1 MAPEDSPKKPLCDA
15 SQLAE
20 LAPVS
25 IMCFNC
31 QGEITFVND
40 WHLHNFARDR
50 RTREDYLGKSVFDLP
65 GIVSSGLSGLVEEVF
80 TGHTVQVEN
89 IFTSEFSGG
98 QTGYQSMRAIP
109 VMKEGRFIGGIVIR
123 EDVTKYVLSEKRVV
137 DSERK
142 MKALL
147 NASRDAAILVDPKGM
162 LLALNDEAARRR
174 GSTVEALLG
183 TSSSA
188 FLPPDSARQREANM
202 GIALREKNP
211 ICFQEESGERV
222 SSVCIY
228 PVVDDSGEVYALAAY
243 SQDITEQLRRE
254 TELVQARIMAE
265 SANVMKSQFLANIS
279 HELRTPLNGILGM
292 AQVGLSENPDEEMTD
307 CLEVIRDS
315 AVRLTNAIN
324 NLLDLADIEAGAIEP
339 IVKEFDLLELL
350 QSISNNFAVQAKL
363 KGLSLEL
370 SIRPGVPRRVCGDE
384 FRVRQAL
391 VCLMSNA
398 LKCTGVGRIDLTVAL
413 AENAPPETA
422 WATLLFSV
430 EDTGVGIEPERMSCI
445 FDSFTLAEDVLTK
458 RRSGVGIGLCIA
470 RNLVTLMGGEIGA
483 SSAPGQGSRFF
494 FTLRLALPRPAA
506 MPESPIADN
515 APKDSARRILLVE
528 DEVINR
534 LMTTTLL
541 RRMGHT
547 VFQAENGVEALRS
560 LSKES
565 VDAILMDIQM
575 PLMDGIEATHHIRQG
590 EVPGLDKTVPII
602 ALTAYAREKDRKRFL
617 ELGMDDFVPK
627 PLVAED
633 LFRALEQSLAG
644 RAPVASGPPAAPDS
658 SAI

>member
-1 MAPEDSPKKPLCDA
+1 MVSEDSHETPLCDA

-20 LAPVS
+20 YAPVS

-40 WHLHNFARDR
+40 WHLHHFARDR
-50 RTREDYLGKSVFDLP
+50 RTREDYIGRSIFELP
-65 GIVSSGLSGLVEEVF
+65 GIVSSGLAQQVEEVF
-80 TGHTVQVEN
+80 NGDTVQVEN
-89 IFTSEFSGG
+89 VFTSEFSGG

-109 VMKEGRFIGGIVIR
+109 IKKEGRLIGGIVIR

-142 MKALL
+142 IKALL
-147 NASRDAAILVDPKGM
+147 NASRDAAILVDPGGG
-162 LLALNDEAARRR
+162 LLALNEEAARRR
-174 GSTVEALLG
+174 GNTVEALLG

-188 FLPPDSARQREANM
+188 FLPPEPARQRKERLAL
-202 GIALREKNP
+202 ALRDKKP
-211 ICFQEESGERV
+211 LCFQEESGDRV

-228 PVVDDSGEVYALAAY
+228 PVVDDSGEVYALAEF

-292 AQVGLSENPDEEMTD
+292 AQVGLTENPNEELTD

-315 AVRLTNAIN
+315 AVRLTNTIN

-339 IVKEFDLLELL
+339 IVKEFDLFELMH
-350 QSISNNFAVQAKL
+350 SMANNFAVQAKL

-370 SIRPGVPRRVCGDE
+370 SIRPGVPRSVCGDE
-384 FRVRQAL
+384 FRLRQTL
-391 VCLMSNA
+391 VCIMSNA
-398 LKCTGVGRIDLTVAL
+398 LKCTGQGRIDLTVGPAD
-413 AENAPPETA
+413 NVPPESA
-422 WATLLFSV
+422 WATLVFSV
-430 EDTGVGIEPERMSCI
+430 EDTGVGIEKERMNCI

-470 RNLVTLMGGEIGA
+470 RNLVTLMGGEIAA
-483 SSAPGQGSRFF
+483 SSEPGKGSRFF
-494 FTLRLALPRPAA
+494 FTLRLAKPRPADPLA
-506 MPESPIADN
+506 AAPLDN
-515 APKDSARRILLVE
+515 AAHDGARRILLVE
-528 DEVINR
+528 DETINR

-541 RRMGHT
+541 KRMGHK
-547 VFQAENGVEALRS
+547 VFQAENGVEALRA
-560 LSKES
+560 LSQDK

-590 EVPGLDKTVPII
+590 EVPGLDKSVPII

-633 LFRALEQSLAG
+633 LFRALEQCLAG
-644 RAPVASGPPAAPDS
+644 RAPVEPGPPQA
-658 SAI
+658 